1 MTAVAVS
8 AGQFAAALLMGL
20 GLGAAYELLRPL
32 RPRFTVLSDGLFAVC
47 LLASWI
53 ELAFGICGGDIRMAQ
68 VGGLLLGAMAFRL
81 TLGKAMAAVLDR
93 LLAPV
98 KSLLK

>member
-32 RPRFTVLSDGLFAVC
+32 RPRFTFFSDGLFD
-47 LLASWI
+47 
-53 ELAFGICGGDIRMAQ
+53 FGEGYGGGFGPFAGSCEIFTEKN
-68 VGGLLLGAMAFRL
+68 LEI
-81 TLGKAMAAVLDR
+81 
-93 LLAPV
+93 P
-98 KSLLK
+98 